1 MAASS
6 AYSSL
11 TFSLAPPG
19 TAAARLRRWF
29 VPVASALA
37 FCAQAHTPYLL
48 PTTFDPNPGETIGV
62 EASFAEKFFIPE
74 VFFGATPFA
83 ITQPDGT
90 SLPFGDVRQFKLRT
104 IAEQKLPAAR
114 GTYRLSTGPRLG
126 AIFRSWEHN
135 GKVQVARDPKQPM
148 PEGARLVSHY
158 QSLSVSEAYVTV
170 GAPTREATKP
180 SGRGLEIVP
189 ATHPSDVV
197 SGEKFDFTV
206 TFDGMPLADQKVDV
220 YRSAMDLTNE
230 HSADSVKTDAQGNV
244 SYTPARPG
252 IYLALIRHRAK
263 APAGAAAPDYGYNY
277 TLTFRVQAP

>member
-1 MAASS
+1 MATSSAPSSRSPARLSQAAS
-6 AYSSL
+6 
-11 TFSLAPPG
+11 
-19 TAAARLRRWF
+19 RLRHWL

-37 FCAQAHTPYLL
+37 FCAHAHTPYLL
-48 PTTFDPNPGETIGV
+48 PTTFDPHPGQTISV

-74 VFFGATPFA
+74 VFFGDTPFA
-83 ITQPDGT
+83 ITLPDGAP
-90 SLPFGDVRQFKLRT
+90 LPFSDVRQFKLRT
-104 IAEQKLPAAR
+104 IAEQKLPNAK

-135 GKVQVARDPKQPM
+135 GKVQVARDPKQAM
-148 PEGARLVSHY
+148 PEGARMVSHY
-158 QSLSVSEAYVTV
+158 QSLSVSEAYVTA
-170 GAPTREATKP
+170 GAPTREALKP

-189 ATHPSDVV
+189 ATHPSDLV

-206 TFDGMPLADQKVDV
+206 TYDGAPLADQKVDI

-230 HSADSVKTDAQGNV
+230 HSAESLKTDAQGKI
-244 SYTPARPG
+244 SYALARPG

-263 APAGAAAPDYGYNY
+263 APEGAAAPAYGYNY